1 MNRPFKFYFLAIFRI
16 EGIQHV
22 KLIRRQ
28 TTFSAV
34 LMTDIVREI
43 YDMARK
49 DNHSVITEESAK
61 AILTKYG
68 IKVPPYALVKSS
80 QEAMNKAEKLG
91 FPLVAKIVS
100 PDILHKTDVKGV
112 KVGLKSD
119 QEVRDAFD
127 DIYGRLSSKYDT
139 RGVILEKMADPG
151 LEIIVGLQI
160 DPQFG
165 PVIMFGLGGIYT
177 EIFKDVTF
185 RVLPITS
192 GDIKEMIED
201 LKGKSMLRGFRG
213 SQPID
218 TAMLSD
224 LLLKIGKLGIDAAP
238 YYDSVDFNPIILYPN
253 DYTVVDA
260 KILLRDKSA
269 QDVVS
274 KAEPDSS
281 YMDLFFNAKSVALIG
296 ASPEEGKVG
305 NSVLQ
310 SLAKHDYKG
319 KVFPVNSK
327 GYQEIMGIKAFKSLA
342 EIDDPVDVVVVTIDL
357 KFVPELLKSCGIK
370 GIHNMVIISGGG
382 KELGGDRAAIENE
395 IKRLSSELKVRIIGP
410 NCIGMF
416 NADNRLDCAFQGHE
430 RMIRPQR
437 GDVAF
442 LSQSGTVGIAF
453 METSDSFGMSKMI
466 SYGNRSDVDE
476 ADMIWYLSEDPNTK
490 VIGLYVE
497 GLGDGRKFMNTAKK
511 VILEKNK
518 PILVFKNGRTTRGAK
533 QAASHT
539 GSLGGSY
546 NIVKGALSQAKIIS
560 LDSYE
565 ELTGSLK
572 ALAWQPVPNGNRVA
586 MITNGAGPVIA
597 AIDNFERLGLAVA
610 EISDKT
616 MRNLRERYPPTYVI
630 GNPCDITGSATADD
644 YGFAI
649 QAFMDDPNVDIIM
662 PWFVFQDDPLGE
674 NIVEI
679 LENFQKQR
687 KKPILVGAMGGP
699 FTQKI
704 SQRVEDTNVP
714 VYHSVITWVTSA
726 GAIAKW
732 SRLTGSKYK

>member
-1 MNRPFKFYFLAIFRI
+1 MAPID
-16 EGIQHV
+16 Q
-22 KLIRRQ
+22 IRE
-28 TTFSAV
+28 V
-34 LMTDIVREI
+34 YEE
-43 YDMARK
+43 ARK
-49 DNHSVITEESAK
+49 NNQNVITEESAK
-61 AILTKYG
+61 AILTAYG
-68 IKVPPYALVKSS
+68 INVPPYALVSTT
-80 QEAMNKAEKLG
+80 QEATDKAKQLG

-112 KVGLKSD
+112 KIGLKSEE
-119 QEVRDAFD
+119 EVGGAFD
-127 DIYGRLSSKYDT
+127 DMYGRLSTKYHT
-139 RGVILEKMADPG
+139 KGVILERMVDPG
-151 LEIIVGLQI
+151 LEVIVGLQN

-165 PVIMFGLGGIYT
+165 PVIMFGLGGINT

-185 RVLPITS
+185 RVLPITPK
-192 GDIKEMIED
+192 DIEEMVESLRGKTM
-201 LKGKSMLRGFRG
+201 LKGFRG
-213 SQPID
+213 SEPID
-218 TAMLSD
+218 HATISDMLM
-224 LLLKIGKLGIDAAP
+224 KISKLGVDAAP
-238 YYDSVDFNPIILYPN
+238 YYESVDFNPVILYPH
-253 DYTVVDA
+253 DYFVVDA
-260 KILLRDKSA
+260 KMLLREKPDPEIM
-269 QDVVS
+269 S

-296 ASPEEGKVG
+296 ASPEAGKIG

-319 KVFPVNSK
+319 KVFPVNAK
-327 GYQEIMGIKAFKSLA
+327 GYQEIMGIKAYKNLD
-342 EIDDPVDVVVVTIDL
+342 EINEQIDIVVVTVDL
-357 KFVPELLKSCGIK
+357 KFVPDLLKSCGRK
-370 GIHNMVIISGGG
+370 NIHNMVIISGGG

-395 IKRLSSELKVRIIGP
+395 IKKLSSQLKVRIIGP

-430 RMIRPQR
+430 RMVRPQR
-437 GDVAF
+437 GEVAF

-476 ADMIWYLSEDPNTK
+476 ADMIWYLGEDPSTK

-497 GLGDGRKFMNTAKK
+497 GLGDGRKFMNAAKK
-511 VILEKNK
+511 VIIEKNK

-546 NIVKGALSQAKIIS
+546 NIVRGALEQANIIS

-572 ALAWQPVPNGNRVA
+572 ALTWQPVPKGTRVA

-610 EISDKT
+610 EISSNTLAK
-616 MRNLRERYPPTYVI
+616 LKEHYPPTYVI

-644 YGFAI
+644 YRYAI

-662 PWFVFQDDPLGE
+662 PWFVFQDDPLE
-674 NIVEI
+674 ETIVDI
-679 LENFQKQR
+679 LQGFQKQR

-704 SQRVEDTNVP
+704 SKRIEDTNVP
-714 VYHSVITWVTSA
+714 VYHSVTTWATAA
-726 GAIAKW
+726 GSIAKW
-732 SRLTGSKYK
+732 ANIASNRQKNTPHPEKQH

>member
-1 MNRPFKFYFLAIFRI
+1 MAPID
-16 EGIQHV
+16 Q
-22 KLIRRQ
+22 IRE
-28 TTFSAV
+28 V
-34 LMTDIVREI
+34 YEE
-43 YDMARK
+43 ARK
-49 DNHSVITEESAK
+49 NNQNVMTEESAK
-61 AILTKYG
+61 AILTAYG
-68 IKVPPYALVKSS
+68 INVPPYALVSTT
-80 QEAMNKAEKLG
+80 QEATDKAKQLG

-112 KVGLKSD
+112 KIGLKSEE
-119 QEVRDAFD
+119 EVGRAFD
-127 DIYGRLSSKYDT
+127 DMYGRLSTKYHT
-139 RGVILEKMADPG
+139 KGVILERMVDPG
-151 LEIIVGLQI
+151 LEIIVGLQN

-165 PVIMFGLGGIYT
+165 PVIMFGLGGINT

-185 RVLPITS
+185 RVLPITPK
-192 GDIKEMIED
+192 DIEEMVESLRGKTM
-201 LKGKSMLRGFRG
+201 LKGFRG
-213 SQPID
+213 SEPIEHATISD
-218 TAMLSD
+218 MLM
-224 LLLKIGKLGIDAAP
+224 KISKLGVDAAP
-238 YYDSVDFNPIILYPN
+238 YYESVDFNPVILYPH
-253 DYTVVDA
+253 DYFVVDA
-260 KILLRDKSA
+260 KMLLREKPDLEIM
-269 QDVVS
+269 S

-296 ASPEEGKVG
+296 ASPEAGKIG

-319 KVFPVNSK
+319 KVFPVNAK
-327 GYQEIMGIKAFKSLA
+327 GYQEIMGIKAYKNLD
-342 EIDDPVDVVVVTIDL
+342 EIDEQIDVVVVTVDL
-357 KFVPELLKSCGIK
+357 KFVPDLLKSCGRK
-370 GIHNMVIISGGG
+370 SIHNMVIISGGG

-395 IKRLSSELKVRIIGP
+395 IKKLSSQLKVRIIGP

-430 RMIRPQR
+430 RMLRPQR
-437 GDVAF
+437 GEVAF

-476 ADMIWYLSEDPNTK
+476 ADMIWYLGEDPSTK

-497 GLGDGRKFMNTAKK
+497 GLGDGRKFMNAAKK
-511 VILEKNK
+511 VIIEKNK

-546 NIVKGALSQAKIIS
+546 NVVRGALEQANIIS

-572 ALAWQPVPNGNRVA
+572 ALTWQPVPKGNRVA

-610 EISDKT
+610 EISSNTLAK
-616 MRNLRERYPPTYVI
+616 LKEHYPPTYVI

-644 YGFAI
+644 YRYAI
-649 QAFMDDPNVDIIM
+649 QAFMDDPNVEIIM
-662 PWFVFQDDPLGE
+662 PWFVFQDDPLE
-674 NIVEI
+674 ETIVDI
-679 LENFQKQR
+679 LQGFQKQR

-704 SQRVEDTNVP
+704 SKRIEDTNVP
-714 VYHSVITWVTSA
+714 VYHTVTTWVTAA
-726 GAIAKW
+726 GSIAKW
-732 SRLTGSKYK
+732 ANIASNRQKISPQREKQH